1 MLLRLNMAALLRSA
15 QRLKISPASLF
26 SLSRLNLSRS
36 PLSRLCSGTVA
47 GRRVT
52 VGPVQVLLSHNV
64 HRSTLAPMGWRHF
77 SLAPEQERPSREES
91 SGPARPRQPARS
103 DWALDMLDSAVRR
116 TGSINK
122 NLLMR
127 IFKDISTGYPSANQ
141 ALLLLRSCGSLLPE
155 VALSERTALAHQIW
169 DKLQERGVTYDAS
182 HYNALLKVYL
192 QNEFKFSPTDFLA
205 KMEAANVQPNRVTYQ
220 RLIAAYCEDGDIEG
234 AGKILGFMKDKD
246 MPITEAVFN
255 SLLTGHARAGDV
267 ASAES
272 ILPMMR
278 SAGIEPGP
286 DTYVALVCAH
296 AEKGDIENVKKVL
309 DELVSSDIQLMD
321 RDFLQ
326 VLLTLARAGHHQHL
340 PQILERLRQEQGFVP
355 EAMNV
360 CLRLITQGMEDVAFS
375 LLKTFPHRQAESQ
388 NEDPPNQGNFF
399 LSHCVTVDT
408 PAEKLR
414 QYCKELHESSRHAT
428 PLQFTLHCALK
439 AQKMDLAVKLM
450 RVMQEEGLP
459 VREHF
464 FWPLLRQLRRDQNTQ
479 GIQEVLRSM
488 RSLGVEPDLATYSG
502 YVLPAFPSVD
512 AARAALQEVGCD
524 LGSSGFVIAQVREEA
539 NAGNLA
545 TLSAHLSSPSFPGL
559 SLNVFR
565 SQLIRGFRQSDDV
578 ASMAKITE
586 LLYRDERFNR
596 ETPKQAE
603 AVHYF
608 LYKFVEG
615 MSAEDTQAKQQLLGK
630 YLQELHAKN
639 ITIPVLIFRGIRNVL
654 QGHSVPELVKDLI
667 PLIEG
672 GKDAGPQEIRVAAEQ
687 KAEVLEKKL
696 EDLKRENQPTGPVL
710 KQLILALCAEEKLE
724 RALELKS
731 QHEEEMVVGGYA
743 ALIRL
748 CCNQDNVEEALNL
761 KRELDRKGSSDAL
774 TANKYLGLVKVLT
787 KHGRLEEAVDM
798 LKEMKEKKV
807 ALQDAS
813 VLALFHVLNGVA
825 LQGDHAA
832 VRRIQDTVYSVGLA
846 KPGPLLSGPITIAY
860 LQSGDLSGALDA
872 VLDHCRQYKQLPRFH
887 DLLCH
892 LVEKGETELLQK
904 AMDFVSQERGE
915 MTMLYDLLFAFLQ
928 TGRYKEA
935 RKIIETPGLRARPG
949 RLQWF
954 AEKCISNEQ
963 MEPLEN
969 LVEMT
974 TKLFEC
980 DRDEMY
986 HYMLRLC
993 SDTNDC
999 RKAESAWTKMQEENV
1014 IPRERTLR
1022 LLAGILK
1029 RNGQEVP
1036 FGVPEA
1042 WYVDVETVPQQ
1053 EETSKVP
1060 PLVVKSKGSAQSGSS
1075 PVKGLAAEYQARL
1088 TKLCKAKDG
1097 SAEEVYTLVKEAD
1110 GKGVALREPAYL
1122 TAIRSLLAKGCLT
1135 EALEVRDIAARHLQD
1150 FMLCDTSNSLLITT
1164 QVKRGKVGDAQATL
1178 REMLQAH
1185 QVPQQLSLTRL
1196 VQALSGSGD
1205 VEAVREVE
1213 ALTKQLSST
1222 IHLSKMLFIN
1232 NIALA
1237 HIKNGNLQT
1246 AVEGLE
1252 AVYVP
1257 ATEAQEDSQPT
1268 NISYIFR
1275 KVIEEKN
1282 EEALDKLSAM
1292 AERLANQFASYWP
1305 VTSLFLTNVE
1315 LDRIDEARFQL
1326 QRVPAI
1332 AEQKGVLTTFVTRMS
1347 LKNGHAQKIR
1357 NLVDLLPDI
1366 LEKEVVCSYLMKC
1379 YTREK
1384 DLAAARELYARM
1396 QTEGTHVDELTLK
1409 RLAVLYKEAGEPI
1422 PFEEPLESFSFYAQ
1436 KLKSQRQKRDEEE

>member
-1 MLLRLNMAALLRSA
+1 MTILLDSSCDAFFLW
-15 QRLKISPASLF
+15 
-26 SLSRLNLSRS
+26 
-36 PLSRLCSGTVA
+36 
-47 GRRVT
+47 
-52 VGPVQVLLSHNV
+52 

-296 AEKGDIENVKKVL
+296 AEKGDIENVKK
-309 DELVSSDIQLMD
+309 LVSSDIQLMD

-326 VLLTLARAGHHQHL
+326 VLLTLARAGHYQHL

-399 LSHCVTVDT
+399 LSHCVTMDT

-512 AARAALQEVGCD
+512 AARAALQVPC
-524 LGSSGFVIAQVREEA
+524 SV
-539 NAGNLA
+539 
-545 TLSAHLSSPSFPGL
+545 SSPPPPPPPPPI
-559 SLNVFR
+559 
-565 SQLIRGFRQSDDV
+565 Q
-578 ASMAKITE
+578 
-586 LLYRDERFNR
+586 
-596 ETPKQAE
+596 

-630 YLQELHAKN
+630 YLQELHAK
-639 ITIPVLIFRGIRNVL
+639 VLG
-654 QGHSVPELVKDLI
+654 QPH
-667 PLIEG
+667 
-672 GKDAGPQEIRVAAEQ
+672 AAEQ

-710 KQLILALCAEEKLE
+710 KQLILALCAEE

-993 SDTNDC
+993 DTNDC

-1036 FGVPEA
+1036 FGVPE
-1042 WYVDVETVPQQ
+1042 WSYIYIFLPPPILKRLSTVEKGIVHHRIVNILSISC
-1053 EETSKVP
+1053 ETLENPFLISVLIALTWSCGRPSLAHCYPSHPYP
-1060 PLVVKSKGSAQSGSS
+1060 P
-1075 PVKGLAAEYQARL
+1075 PPR
-1088 TKLCKAKDG
+1088 
-1097 SAEEVYTLVKEAD
+1097 
-1110 GKGVALREPAYL
+1110 
-1122 TAIRSLLAKGCLT
+1122 
-1135 EALEVRDIAARHLQD
+1135 AARHLQD

-1164 QVKRGKVGDAQATL
+1164 QVKRDAQATL

-1205 VEAVREVE
+1205 VEGVREVE
-1213 ALTKQLSST
+1213 AQTKQLSST

-1252 AVYVP
+1252 AVYIP

-1326 QRVPAI
+1326 Q
-1332 AEQKGVLTTFVTRMS
+1332 VT
-1347 LKNGHAQKIR
+1347 GW
-1357 NLVDLLPDI
+1357 LLWEPQPFSP
-1366 LEKEVVCSYLMKC
+1366 LLSSSGSGLRASTSYPCVKSKEGGA
-1379 YTREK
+1379 REK
-1384 DLAAARELYARM
+1384 DFAAARELYARM